1 MSKNISNLSGR
12 IGLKDNLFKQIS
24 ENTLSDNPQDIKE
37 IAKKHNLGV
46 STLHGAESFYEF
58 LRPSHRE
65 KKAFVCNGSACM
77 CAGTQD
83 KLKDKLKEKLG
94 DDKVGEMFCLGHC
107 YENHAFHYDGEN
119 YAGKDIEKID
129 QILKGEEIKQE
140 KFFSKSFATTSFL
153 MDDKLSSTDQFKDQL
168 SKFLKSDK
176 KEIVK
181 SLLDSNLTGRGG
193 AGFPTGMKW
202 DFCSKAKGD
211 KKYVICNADEGD
223 SGAFSDRYLL
233 EDQPL
238 KVIFGMVMCGFVIGS
253 DEGVLYIRGE
263 YPKSIEALNGSIN
276 ELKKLG
282 LLGENILGTDFSF
295 DLGICIGQGAYICGE
310 ETALIASIEA
320 INGSINELKKL
331 GLLGENILGTN
342 FSFDLGICIGQ
353 GAYICGEETALIASI
368 EGRRAEVDVRP
379 PFPVTEGLYKKPTVV
394 NNVETLAAATGIL
407 INGSEKFSSIGNKK
421 SAGTKLVCLDSFF
434 NNPGVY
440 EIDMGTPM
448 KKIFNEI
455 GGGYK
460 EPLKAFQIGGPLGGV
475 VPLSE
480 IENLNLDFQEFTAKG
495 FMLGHASVVSIPK
508 DFSMAEYIH
517 HLFEFSAEESCGKCF
532 PGRLGSYRGK
542 EMFDQAKKKTAKIPL
557 KLLEELLV
565 TMKKGCLCALCGA
578 IPTPIQN
585 ILKYFGD
592 EMKNDMVKDN

>member
-12 IGLKDNLFKQIS
+12 IGLKNNLFEKISQRSLNSKNDEGIS
-24 ENTLSDNPQDIKE
+24 E
-37 IAKKHNLGV
+37 IANEYKMGV
-46 STLHGAESFYEF
+46 STIHGAESFYEF

-77 CAGTQD
+77 CAGTQEP
-83 KLKDKLKEKLG
+83 LKEKLQEKLG
-94 DDKVGEMFCLGHC
+94 KDKVGEMFCLGYC

-119 YAGKDIEKID
+119 YAGKDINKID
-129 QILKGEEIKQE
+129 QIIKGEKINQE
-140 KFFSKSFATTSFL
+140 KLFSKSYATTSFL
-153 MDDKLSSTDQFKDQL
+153 MDNKLSDVNKFKDQL
-168 SKFLKSDK
+168 SKFLKTEK
-176 KEIVK
+176 AEIIK
-181 SLLDSNLTGRGG
+181 SLLSSNLTGRGG

-202 DFCSKAKGD
+202 DFCSKAKSD

-223 SGAFSDRYLL
+223 SGAFSDRYIL

-238 KVIFGMVMCGFVIGS
+238 KLIFGMVICAYVIGS

-276 ELKKLG
+276 SLKEAG
-282 LLGENILGTDFSF
+282 LLGKNIL
-295 DLGICIGQGAYICGE
+295 E
-310 ETALIASIEA
+310 
-320 INGSINELKKL
+320 
-331 GLLGENILGTN
+331 TN
-342 FSFDLGICIGQ
+342 FSFDLNICIGQ

-394 NNVETLAAATGIL
+394 NNVETLAAAAGIL
-407 INGSEKFSSIGNKK
+407 LNGAEKFSSIGNKK

-448 KKIFNEI
+448 KKIFYEI
-455 GGGYK
+455 GGGFNK
-460 EPLKAFQIGGPLGGV
+460 PVKAFQIGGPLGGI
-475 VPLSE
+475 VPTQE
-480 IENLNLDFQEFTAKG
+480 IENLNLDFQEFTDAG
-495 FMLGHASVVSIPK
+495 FMLGHASVVSIPN
-508 DFSMAEYIH
+508 DFNMIDYIH
-517 HLFEFSAEESCGKCF
+517 HLFEFTAEESCGKCF

-542 EMFDQAKKKTAKIPL
+542 EMFDQVKDKSAKIPL
-557 KLLEELLV
+557 KLLNELLI

-578 IPTPIQN
+578 IPTPIMN

-592 EMKNDMVKDN
+592 EMKDDIVKEN

>member
-12 IGLKDNLFKQIS
+12 IGLKNNLFQKIS
-24 ENTLSDNPQDIKE
+24 DRTLNPKSEDNIKE
-37 IAKKHNLGV
+37 IADEYKMGV
-46 STLHGAESFYEF
+46 STIHGAESFYEF

-77 CAGTQD
+77 CAGTQEP
-83 KLKDKLKEKLG
+83 LKKKLKEKLG
-94 DDKVGEMFCLGHC
+94 EDKVGEMFCLGHC

-119 YAGKDIEKID
+119 YAGKDINKIDEIIKGEKIN
-129 QILKGEEIKQE
+129 QE

-153 MDDKLSSTDQFKDQL
+153 MDDKLSNLENFKEYL
-168 SKFLKSDK
+168 GKFIKTDK
-176 KEIVK
+176 KEIIN
-181 SLLDSNLTGRGG
+181 SLLSSNLTGRGG

-202 DFCSKAKGD
+202 DFCSKTESE

-238 KVIFGMVMCGFVIGS
+238 KVLFGMVICGYVIGS
-253 DEGVLYIRGE
+253 NEGVLYIRGE
-263 YPKSIEALNGSIN
+263 YPKSIEAINGCIN
-276 ELKKLG
+276 SLKREG
-282 LLGENILGTDFSF
+282 LLGDKILGSDFSF
-295 DLGICIGQGAYICGE
+295 DL
-310 ETALIASIEA
+310 
-320 INGSINELKKL
+320 N
-331 GLLGENILGTN
+331 
-342 FSFDLGICIGQ
+342 ICIGQ

-407 INGSEKFSSIGNKK
+407 LNGADKFSSIGNKK

-448 KKIFNEI
+448 KKIFEEY

-460 EPLKAFQIGGPLGGV
+460 EKVKAFQIGGPLGGV
-475 VPLSE
+475 VPISE
-480 IENLNLDFQEFTAKG
+480 IEKLNLDFQEFTNAG
-495 FMLGHASVVSIPK
+495 FMLGHASVVSIPE
-508 DFSMAEYIH
+508 DFNMAEYIH

-532 PGRLGSYRGK
+532 PGRIGSYRGK
-542 EMFDQAKKKTAKIPL
+542 EMFDQLKKGTSKIPL
-557 KLLEELLV
+557 KLLNELLV

-578 IPTPIQN
+578 IPTPIMN

-592 EMKNDMVKDN
+592 EIKNDIVKDN

>member
-1 MSKNISNLSGR
+1 MVICG
-12 IGLKDNLFKQIS
+12 
-24 ENTLSDNPQDIKE
+24 
-37 IAKKHNLGV
+37 
-46 STLHGAESFYEF
+46 
-58 LRPSHRE
+58 
-65 KKAFVCNGSACM
+65 
-77 CAGTQD
+77 
-83 KLKDKLKEKLG
+83 
-94 DDKVGEMFCLGHC
+94 
-107 YENHAFHYDGEN
+107 
-119 YAGKDIEKID
+119 
-129 QILKGEEIKQE
+129 
-140 KFFSKSFATTSFL
+140 
-153 MDDKLSSTDQFKDQL
+153 
-168 SKFLKSDK
+168 
-176 KEIVK
+176 
-181 SLLDSNLTGRGG
+181 
-193 AGFPTGMKW
+193 
-202 DFCSKAKGD
+202 
-211 KKYVICNADEGD
+211 YVIG
-223 SGAFSDRYLL
+223 G
-233 EDQPL
+233 
-238 KVIFGMVMCGFVIGS
+238 

-276 ELKKLG
+276 KLKKLG
-282 LLGENILGTDFSF
+282 LLGENILGTD
-295 DLGICIGQGAYICGE
+295 
-310 ETALIASIEA
+310 
-320 INGSINELKKL
+320 
-331 GLLGENILGTN
+331 

-448 KKIFNEI
+448 KKIFNDI

-460 EPLKAFQIGGPLGGV
+460 EPIKAFQIGGPLGGV
-475 VPLSE
+475 VPINE
-480 IENLNLDFQEFTAKG
+480 IDNLNLDFQEFTAKG

-508 DFSMAEYIH
+508 DFSMSEYIH

>member
-1 MSKNISNLSGR
+1 MSKNISNLSGKV
-12 IGLKDNLFKQIS
+12 GLKYNLFQKI
-24 ENTLSDNPQDIKE
+24 SDNVLNNHPKDNKDIANE
-37 IAKKHNLGV
+37 YNLGV
-46 STLHGAESFYEF
+46 STVYGAESFYEF
-58 LRPSHRE
+58 LRPAHRE

-77 CAGTQD
+77 CSGTQD
-83 KLKDKLKEKLG
+83 KLKETLREKLG
-94 DDKVGEMFCLGHC
+94 KDKVGTMFCLGYC
-107 YENHAFHYDGEN
+107 YENNAFHYNGEN

-129 QILKGEEIKQE
+129 QIIKGEKIQQDKY
-140 KFFSKSFATTSFL
+140 FSKSYATTSFL
-153 MDDKLSSTDQFKDQL
+153 MDDKLLSISQVREQL
-168 SKFLKSDK
+168 TKFLKTDK
-176 KEIVK
+176 KEIIK
-181 SLLDSNLTGRGG
+181 TILDSNLTGRGG

-202 DFCSKAKGD
+202 DFCSREKVK

-238 KVIFGMVMCGFVIGS
+238 KVLFAMIICGYVIGS

-263 YPKSIEALNGSIN
+263 YPKSIEAINGCIN
-276 ELKKLG
+276 ELKKAG
-282 LLGENILGTDFSF
+282 LLGENILGTGFSF
-295 DLGICIGQGAYICGE
+295 DIY
-310 ETALIASIEA
+310 
-320 INGSINELKKL
+320 
-331 GLLGENILGTN
+331 
-342 FSFDLGICIGQ
+342 ICIGQ

-394 NNVETLAAATGIL
+394 NNVETLAAVTGIL
-407 INGSEKFSSIGNKK
+407 INGAAKFAAIGNKK

-434 NNPGVY
+434 KNPGVY
-440 EIDMGTPM
+440 EIDMGTSM

-460 EPLKAFQIGGPLGGV
+460 EPVKAFQIGGPLGGV

-480 IENLNLDFQEFTAKG
+480 IDNLNLDFQEFSAKG

-508 DFSMAEYIH
+508 DFPMVEYIH

-542 EMFDQAKKKTAKIPL
+542 EMFDQVKNKTAKIPL
-557 KLLEELLV
+557 KLLNDLLV
-565 TMKKGCLCALCGA
+565 TMQKGCLCALCGA
-578 IPTPIQN
+578 IPTPIMN
-585 ILKYFGD
+585 ILKYFSN
-592 EMKNDMVKDN
+592 EMKNDISA

>member
-1 MSKNISNLSGR
+1 MSKNISKLSGR
-12 IGLKDNLFKQIS
+12 IGLKNNLFQKIS
-24 ENTLSDNPQDIKE
+24 ERSSKS
-37 IAKKHNLGV
+37 KKDESMKVLADEYNMGV
-46 STLHGAESFYEF
+46 STIHGAESFYEF

-65 KKAFVCNGSACM
+65 KKAFICNGSACM
-77 CAGTQD
+77 CAGTQKNLKN
-83 KLKDKLKEKLG
+83 KLESKLG
-94 DDKVGEMFCLGHC
+94 KGKVGEMFCLGHC

-119 YAGKDIEKID
+119 YAGEDINMID
-129 QILKGEEIKQE
+129 QIIKGENIKQK
-140 KFFSKSFATTSFL
+140 KFSSKSFASTSFL
-153 MDDKLSSTDQFKDQL
+153 MDEKLLNIDQFKEL
-168 SKFLKSDK
+168 LKKFINTDK
-176 KEIVK
+176 KEIIK
-181 SLLDSNLTGRGG
+181 SLTDSNLSGRGG

-202 DFCSKAKGD
+202 DFCGREKSE

-238 KVIFGMVMCGFVIGS
+238 KVLFGMVICGYVIGS

-263 YPKSIEALNGSIN
+263 YPKSIES
-276 ELKKLG
+276 
-282 LLGENILGTDFSF
+282 
-295 DLGICIGQGAYICGE
+295 
-310 ETALIASIEA
+310 
-320 INGSINELKKL
+320 INGSINALKKSK
-331 GLLGENILGTN
+331 LLGKNILGTN
-342 FSFDLGICIGQ
+342 FSFDLNICIGQ

-407 INGSEKFSSIGNKK
+407 IHGSDKFSSIGNKK

-440 EIDMGTPM
+440 EIDMCTSM
-448 KKIFNEI
+448 KKIINEV
-455 GGGYK
+455 GGGLK
-460 EPLKAFQIGGPLGGV
+460 EPVKALQIGGPLGGI
-475 VPLSE
+475 VP
-480 IENLNLDFQEFTAKG
+480 IEKVEKLNLDFQEFIGAG
-495 FMLGHASVVSIPK
+495 FMLGHGSIVSIPK
-508 DFSMAEYIH
+508 DFSMVEYIH

-557 KLLEELLV
+557 KLLNELLV
-565 TMKKGCLCALCGA
+565 TMQKGCLCALCGA
-578 IPTPIQN
+578 IPTPIMN

-592 EMKNDMVKDN
+592 EMKDDMVKDN

>member
-1 MSKNISNLSGR
+1 MSKNISNLSGKV
-12 IGLKDNLFKQIS
+12 GLKHNLFQKI
-24 ENTLSDNPQDIKE
+24 SDNVLKNHPKDNKE
-37 IAKKHNLGV
+37 IANEYNLGV
-46 STLHGAESFYEF
+46 STVYGAESFYEF
-58 LRPSHRE
+58 LRPAHRE

-77 CAGTQD
+77 CSGTQD
-83 KLKDKLKEKLG
+83 KLKETLREKLG
-94 DDKVGEMFCLGHC
+94 KDKVGTMFCLGYC
-107 YENHAFHYDGEN
+107 YENNAFHYNGEN

-129 QILKGEEIKQE
+129 QIIKGEKIQQDKY
-140 KFFSKSFATTSFL
+140 FSKSYATTSFL
-153 MDDKLSSTDQFKDQL
+153 MDDKLLSISQVKEQL
-168 SKFLKSDK
+168 TKFLKTDK
-176 KEIVK
+176 KEIIK
-181 SLLDSNLTGRGG
+181 TILDSNLTGRGG

-202 DFCSKAKGD
+202 DFCSREKVK

-238 KVIFGMVMCGFVIGS
+238 KVLFAMIICGYVIGG

-263 YPKSIEALNGSIN
+263 YPKSIEAINGCIN
-276 ELKKLG
+276 ELKKAG
-282 LLGENILGTDFSF
+282 LLGENILGTGFSF
-295 DLGICIGQGAYICGE
+295 DIY
-310 ETALIASIEA
+310 
-320 INGSINELKKL
+320 
-331 GLLGENILGTN
+331 
-342 FSFDLGICIGQ
+342 ICIGQ

-394 NNVETLAAATGIL
+394 NNVETLAAVTGIL
-407 INGSEKFSSIGNKK
+407 INGAAKFAAIGNKK

-434 NNPGVY
+434 KNPGVY

-460 EPLKAFQIGGPLGGV
+460 EPVKAFQIGGPLGGV

-480 IENLNLDFQEFTAKG
+480 IDNLNLDFQEFSAKG

-508 DFSMAEYIH
+508 DFPMVEYIH

-542 EMFDQAKKKTAKIPL
+542 EMFDQVKNKTAKIPL
-557 KLLEELLV
+557 KLLNDLLV
-565 TMKKGCLCALCGA
+565 TMQKGCLCALCGA
-578 IPTPIQN
+578 IPTPIMN
-585 ILKYFGD
+585 ILKYFSN
-592 EMKNDMVKDN
+592 EMKNDISA

>member
-1 MSKNISNLSGR
+1 VSKNISNLSGR
-12 IGLKDNLFKQIS
+12 IGLKDNLFKKIS
-24 ENTLSDNPQDIKE
+24 ENSLSNSPKDIKD
-37 IAKKHNLGV
+37 IAKEYNLGV

-77 CAGTQD
+77 CAGTQE
-83 KLKDKLKEKLG
+83 KLKETLKSKLG

-107 YENHAFHYDGEN
+107 YENKAFHYDGEN
-119 YAGKDIEKID
+119 YAGNDIEKID
-129 QILKGEEIKQE
+129 QIIKGEKIDQD
-140 KFFSKSFATTSFL
+140 KFFSKSFASTSFL
-153 MDDKLSSTDQFKDQL
+153 MDDKLSTIEKFKDHL
-168 SKFLKSDK
+168 DVVLKKDK
-176 KEIVK
+176 KEIIQ
-181 SLLDSNLTGRGG
+181 SLLNSNLTGRGG

-202 DFCSKAKGD
+202 DFCSKAPGD

-238 KVIFGMVMCGFVIGS
+238 KVIFGMVMCGYVIGS
-253 DEGVLYIRGE
+253 NEGVLYIRGE
-263 YPKSIEALNGSIN
+263 YPKSIEA
-276 ELKKLG
+276 
-282 LLGENILGTDFSF
+282 
-295 DLGICIGQGAYICGE
+295 
-310 ETALIASIEA
+310 
-320 INGSINELKKL
+320 INGCINQLKQD

-342 FSFDLGICIGQ
+342 FSFDLNICIGQ

-394 NNVETLAAATGIL
+394 NNVETLAAAAGIL
-407 INGSEKFSSIGNKK
+407 LNGAEKFSAIGNKK

-434 NNPGVY
+434 NNPGIY
-440 EIDMGTPM
+440 EIEMGTPM
-448 KKIFNEI
+448 KKIFEEI

-460 EPLKAFQIGGPLGGV
+460 EPVKAFQIGGPLGGV

-480 IENLNLDFQEFTAKG
+480 IDNLNLDFQEFTAKG

-508 DFSMAEYIH
+508 DFPMTEYIH

-542 EMFDQAKKKTAKIPL
+542 EMFDQFKNKTAKIPL
-557 KLLEELLV
+557 KLLNELLV
-565 TMKKGCLCALCGA
+565 TMQKGCLCALCGA
-578 IPTPIQN
+578 IPTPIMN

>member
-12 IGLKDNLFKQIS
+12 IGLKDNLFKKIS
-24 ENTLSDNPQDIKE
+24 ENSLSSSPKDIKD
-37 IAKKHNLGV
+37 IAKEYNLGV

-58 LRPSHRE
+58 LRPSHRA

-77 CAGTQD
+77 CAGTQE
-83 KLKDKLKEKLG
+83 KLKETLKSKLG

-107 YENHAFHYDGEN
+107 YENKAFHYDGEN
-119 YAGKDIEKID
+119 YAGNDIEKID
-129 QILKGEEIKQE
+129 QIIKGEKIDQDKY
-140 KFFSKSFATTSFL
+140 FSKSFASTSFL
-153 MDDKLSSTDQFKDQL
+153 MDDKLSTIKKFKEHLDVV
-168 SKFLKSDK
+168 LKKDK
-176 KEIVK
+176 KEIIQ
-181 SLLDSNLTGRGG
+181 SLFNSNLTGRGG

-202 DFCSKAKGD
+202 DFCSKAPGD

-238 KVIFGMVMCGFVIGS
+238 KVIFGMVMCGYVIGS
-253 DEGVLYIRGE
+253 NEGVLYIRGE
-263 YPKSIEALNGSIN
+263 YPKSIEA
-276 ELKKLG
+276 
-282 LLGENILGTDFSF
+282 
-295 DLGICIGQGAYICGE
+295 
-310 ETALIASIEA
+310 
-320 INGSINELKKL
+320 INGCINQLKQD

-342 FSFDLGICIGQ
+342 FSFDLNICIGQ

-394 NNVETLAAATGIL
+394 NNVETLAAAAGIL
-407 INGSEKFSSIGNKK
+407 LNGAEKFAAIGNKK

-434 NNPGVY
+434 NNPGIY
-440 EIDMGTPM
+440 EIEMGTPM
-448 KKIFNEI
+448 KKIFEEI

-460 EPLKAFQIGGPLGGV
+460 EPVKAFQIGGPLGGV

-480 IENLNLDFQEFTAKG
+480 IDNLNLDFQEFTAKG

-508 DFSMAEYIH
+508 DFPMTEYIH

-542 EMFDQAKKKTAKIPL
+542 EMFDQFKNKTAKIPL
-557 KLLEELLV
+557 KLLNELLV
-565 TMKKGCLCALCGA
+565 TMQKGCLCALCGA
-578 IPTPIQN
+578 IPTPIMN

>member
-1 MSKNISNLSGR
+1 VSKNISNLSGR
-12 IGLKDNLFKQIS
+12 VGLKDNLFKKIS
-24 ENTLSDNPQDIKE
+24 ENSLSNSPKDIKD
-37 IAKKHNLGV
+37 IAKEYNLGV

-77 CAGTQD
+77 CAGTQE
-83 KLKDKLKEKLG
+83 KLKETLKSKLG

-107 YENHAFHYDGEN
+107 YENKAFHYDGEN
-119 YAGKDIEKID
+119 YAGNDIEKID
-129 QILKGEEIKQE
+129 QIIKGEKIDQDKY
-140 KFFSKSFATTSFL
+140 FSKSFASTSFL
-153 MDDKLSSTDQFKDQL
+153 MDDKLSTIEKFKDHL
-168 SKFLKSDK
+168 DVVLKKDK
-176 KEIVK
+176 KEIIQ
-181 SLLDSNLTGRGG
+181 SLLNSNLTGRGG

-202 DFCSKAKGD
+202 DFCSKAPGD

-238 KVIFGMVMCGFVIGS
+238 KVIFGMVMCGYVIGS
-253 DEGVLYIRGE
+253 NEGVLYIRGE
-263 YPKSIEALNGSIN
+263 YPKSIEA
-276 ELKKLG
+276 
-282 LLGENILGTDFSF
+282 
-295 DLGICIGQGAYICGE
+295 
-310 ETALIASIEA
+310 
-320 INGSINELKKL
+320 INGCINQLKQD

-342 FSFDLGICIGQ
+342 FSFDLNICIGQ

-394 NNVETLAAATGIL
+394 NNVETLAAAAGIL
-407 INGSEKFSSIGNKK
+407 LNGAEKFAAIGNKK

-434 NNPGVY
+434 NNPGIY
-440 EIDMGTPM
+440 EIEMGTPM
-448 KKIFNEI
+448 KKIFEEI

-460 EPLKAFQIGGPLGGV
+460 EPVKAFQIGGPLGGV

-480 IENLNLDFQEFTAKG
+480 IDNLNLDFQEFTAKG

-508 DFSMAEYIH
+508 DFPMTEYIH

-542 EMFDQAKKKTAKIPL
+542 EMFDQFKNKTAKIPL
-557 KLLEELLV
+557 KLLNELLV
-565 TMKKGCLCALCGA
+565 TMQKGCLCALCGA
-578 IPTPIQN
+578 IPTPIMN

>member
-1 MSKNISNLSGR
+1 MSKNISNLSGKV
-12 IGLKDNLFKQIS
+12 GLKHNLFQKI
-24 ENTLSDNPQDIKE
+24 SDNVLKNHPKDNKE
-37 IAKKHNLGV
+37 IANEYNLGV
-46 STLHGAESFYEF
+46 STVYGAESFYEF
-58 LRPSHRE
+58 LRPAHRE

-77 CAGTQD
+77 CSGTQD
-83 KLKDKLKEKLG
+83 KLKETLREKLG
-94 DDKVGEMFCLGHC
+94 KDKVGTMFCLGYC
-107 YENHAFHYDGEN
+107 YENNAFHYNGEN

-129 QILKGEEIKQE
+129 QIIKGEKIKQD
-140 KFFSKSFATTSFL
+140 KYFSKSYATTSFL
-153 MDDKLSSTDQFKDQL
+153 MDDKLLSISQVKEQL
-168 SKFLKSDK
+168 TKFLKTDK
-176 KEIVK
+176 KEIIK
-181 SLLDSNLTGRGG
+181 SILDSNLTGRGG

-202 DFCSKAKGD
+202 DFCSREKVK

-238 KVIFGMVMCGFVIGS
+238 KVLFAMIICGYVIGG

-263 YPKSIEALNGSIN
+263 YPKSIEAINGCIN
-276 ELKKLG
+276 ELKKAG
-282 LLGENILGTDFSF
+282 LLGENILGTGFSF
-295 DLGICIGQGAYICGE
+295 DIY
-310 ETALIASIEA
+310 
-320 INGSINELKKL
+320 
-331 GLLGENILGTN
+331 
-342 FSFDLGICIGQ
+342 ICIGQ

-394 NNVETLAAATGIL
+394 NNVETLAAVTGIL
-407 INGSEKFSSIGNKK
+407 INGADKFAAIGNKK

-434 NNPGVY
+434 KNPGVY

-460 EPLKAFQIGGPLGGV
+460 EPVKAFQIGGPLGGV

-480 IENLNLDFQEFTAKG
+480 IDNLNLDFQEFSAKG

-508 DFSMAEYIH
+508 DFPMVEYIH

-542 EMFDQAKKKTAKIPL
+542 EMFDQVKNKTAKIPMQLLNDLL
-557 KLLEELLV
+557 K
-565 TMKKGCLCALCGA
+565 TMQKGCLCALCGA
-578 IPTPIQN
+578 IPTPINN
-585 ILKYFGD
+585 ILKYFSS
-592 EMKNDMVKDN
+592 EMKNDISA

>member
-1 MSKNISNLSGR
+1 VSKNISNLSGR
-12 IGLKDNLFKQIS
+12 IGLKDNLFKKMS
-24 ENTLSDNPQDIKE
+24 ENILSESPKDISE
-37 IAKKHNLGV
+37 IAKEYNLGV
-46 STLHGAESFYEF
+46 STIHGAESFYEF

-77 CAGTQD
+77 CAGTQE

-94 DDKVGEMFCLGHC
+94 NDKVGEMFCLGHC
-107 YENHAFHYDGEN
+107 YENNAFHYDGEN

-129 QILKGEEIKQE
+129 QILKGENIKQE
-140 KFFSKSFATTSFL
+140 KFFSKSYATTSFL
-153 MDDKLSSTDQFKDQL
+153 MDESLSSADSFQKYLTQ
-168 SKFLKSDK
+168 FLKTNK

-181 SLLDSNLTGRGG
+181 TLLDSNLTGRGG

-202 DFCSKAKGD
+202 DFCSKAQSE

-238 KVIFGMVMCGFVIGS
+238 KVLFGMVICGYVIGS
-253 DEGVLYIRGE
+253 NEGVLYIRGE
-263 YPKSIEALNGSIN
+263 YPKSIEAINGCIN
-276 ELKKLG
+276 ELKKSG

-295 DLGICIGQGAYICGE
+295 DL
-310 ETALIASIEA
+310 
-320 INGSINELKKL
+320 N
-331 GLLGENILGTN
+331 
-342 FSFDLGICIGQ
+342 ICIGQ

-394 NNVETLAAATGIL
+394 NNVETLAAASGIL
-407 INGSEKFSSIGNKK
+407 INGANKFAAIGNKK

-434 NNPGVY
+434 KNPGVY

-448 KKIFNEI
+448 KTIFNEI
-455 GGGYK
+455 GGGYT
-460 EPLKAFQIGGPLGGV
+460 EEIKAFQIGGPLGGV
-475 VPLSE
+475 VPISE
-480 IENLNLDFQEFTAKG
+480 IDNLNLDFQEFTSKG

-508 DFSMAEYIH
+508 DFPMTEYIH

-557 KLLEELLV
+557 KLLNELLV
-565 TMKKGCLCALCGA
+565 TMQKGCLCALCGA
-578 IPTPIQN
+578 IPTPIMN

-592 EMKNDMVKDN
+592 EMKSDMVKDN

>member
-12 IGLKDNLFKQIS
+12 IGLKNNLFQKIS
-24 ENTLSDNPQDIKE
+24 ERSLKSSNDNGMKE
-37 IAKKHNLGV
+37 IANEYKMGI
-46 STLHGAESFYEF
+46 STIHGAESFYEF

-77 CAGTQD
+77 CAGTQENLKK
-83 KLKDKLKEKLG
+83 KLKDKLGE
-94 DDKVGEMFCLGHC
+94 DKVGEMFCLGHC

-119 YAGKDIEKID
+119 YAGKDINQIDKI
-129 QILKGEEIKQE
+129 INGENIKQE
-140 KFFSKSFATTSFL
+140 KYFSKSFATTSFL
-153 MDDKLSSTDQFKDQL
+153 MDDKLSTIDQFKDNL
-168 SKFLKSDK
+168 GKFLNTDK
-176 KEIVK
+176 KEIVN
-181 SLLDSNLTGRGG
+181 LLLASNLTGRGG

-202 DFCSKAKGD
+202 DFCSKAKSE
-211 KKYVICNADEGD
+211 KKYVVCNADEGD

-238 KVIFGMVMCGFVIGS
+238 KVLFGMIICGYVIGS
-253 DEGVLYIRGE
+253 NEGVLYIRGE
-263 YPKSIEALNGSIN
+263 YPKSIEAINGSIN
-276 ELKKLG
+276 ALKQSG
-282 LLGENILGTDFSF
+282 LLGEKILGTDFSF
-295 DLGICIGQGAYICGE
+295 
-310 ETALIASIEA
+310 
-320 INGSINELKKL
+320 EL
-331 GLLGENILGTN
+331 N
-342 FSFDLGICIGQ
+342 ICIGQ

-407 INGSEKFSSIGNKK
+407 LNGANKFSAIGNKK

-434 NNPGVY
+434 NKPGVY

-448 KKIFNEI
+448 KKIFDDF
-455 GGGYK
+455 GGGLK
-460 EPLKAFQIGGPLGGV
+460 EEIKAFQIGGPLGGV
-475 VPLSE
+475 VPKKE
-480 IENLNLDFQEFTAKG
+480 IEKLNLDFQEFTAAG

-508 DFSMAEYIH
+508 NFSMAEYIH

-542 EMFDQAKKKTAKIPL
+542 EMFDQLKKGSSKIPL
-557 KLLEELLV
+557 KLLNELLI

-578 IPTPIQN
+578 IPTPIMN

-592 EMKNDMVKDN
+592 EMKNDILKDN

>member
-1 MSKNISNLSGR
+1 MSKNISNLSGKV
-12 IGLKDNLFKQIS
+12 GLKYNLFQKI
-24 ENTLSDNPQDIKE
+24 SDNVLKNHPKDNKE
-37 IAKKHNLGV
+37 IANEYNLGV
-46 STLHGAESFYEF
+46 STVYGAESFYEF
-58 LRPSHRE
+58 LRPAHRK

-83 KLKDKLKEKLG
+83 KLKQTLKEKLG
-94 DDKVGEMFCLGHC
+94 DDKVGVMFCLGHC
-107 YENHAFHYDGEN
+107 YENNAFHYNGDN

-129 QILKGEEIKQE
+129 QILKGEKIKQD
-140 KFFSKSFATTSFL
+140 KFFSKSYASTSFL
-153 MDDKLSSTDQFKDQL
+153 MDDKLSSINQVKDQL
-168 SKFLKSDK
+168 TKFLKIDK
-176 KEIVK
+176 KEIIK
-181 SLLDSNLTGRGG
+181 SILDSNLTGRGG

-202 DFCSKAKGD
+202 DFCSREKVK

-238 KVIFGMVMCGFVIGS
+238 KVLFAMIICGYVIGS

-263 YPKSIEALNGSIN
+263 YPKSIEAINGCIN
-276 ELKKLG
+276 ELKKTG
-282 LLGENILGTDFSF
+282 LLGENILGTGFSF
-295 DLGICIGQGAYICGE
+295 DIY
-310 ETALIASIEA
+310 
-320 INGSINELKKL
+320 
-331 GLLGENILGTN
+331 
-342 FSFDLGICIGQ
+342 ICIGQ

-394 NNVETLAAATGIL
+394 NNVETLAAVTGIL
-407 INGSEKFSSIGNKK
+407 INGADKFAAIGNKK

-434 NNPGVY
+434 KNPGVY

-460 EPLKAFQIGGPLGGV
+460 EPVKAFQIGGPLGGV

-480 IENLNLDFQEFTAKG
+480 IDNLNLDFQEFSAKG

-508 DFSMAEYIH
+508 NFPMVEYIH

-542 EMFDQAKKKTAKIPL
+542 EMFDQVMKKTAKIPMQLLNDLL
-557 KLLEELLV
+557 K
-565 TMKKGCLCALCGA
+565 TMQKGCLCALCGA
-578 IPTPIQN
+578 IPTPIMN
-585 ILKYFGD
+585 ILKYFSD
-592 EMKNDMVKDN
+592 EMKNDTLA

>member
-12 IGLKDNLFKQIS
+12 IGLKNNLFQKIS
-24 ENTLSDNPQDIKE
+24 ERSLASTNDNGMKE
-37 IAKKHNLGV
+37 IADQYNVGV
-46 STLHGAESFYEF
+46 STIHGAESFYEF

-77 CAGTQD
+77 CAGTQSPLKK
-83 KLKDKLKEKLG
+83 KLQEKLG
-94 DDKVGEMFCLGHC
+94 KDKVGEMFCLGHC

-119 YAGKDIEKID
+119 YAGKDINKID
-129 QILKGEEIKQE
+129 EIIKGKEIKQE
-140 KFFSKSFATTSFL
+140 KFFSKSYAKTSFL
-153 MDDKLSSTDQFKDQL
+153 MDDKLSNLDQFKQL
-168 SKFLKSDK
+168 FEKVIKIDT
-176 KEIVK
+176 KEIIK

-202 DFCSKAKGD
+202 DFCGKTKSE
-211 KKYVICNADEGD
+211 KKYVVCNADEGD

-238 KVIFGMVMCGFVIGS
+238 KVLFGMVICGYVIGS
-253 DEGVLYIRGE
+253 NEGVLYIRGE
-263 YPKSIEALNGSIN
+263 YPKSIEAINGSIN
-276 ELKKLG
+276 SLKEAG
-282 LLGENILGTDFSF
+282 LLGENILGTSFSF
-295 DLGICIGQGAYICGE
+295 DL
-310 ETALIASIEA
+310 
-320 INGSINELKKL
+320 N
-331 GLLGENILGTN
+331 
-342 FSFDLGICIGQ
+342 ICIGQ

-407 INGSEKFSSIGNKK
+407 IHGADKFSSIGNKK

-440 EIDMGTPM
+440 EIDMGTPI
-448 KKIFNEI
+448 KNIFNEI
-455 GGGYK
+455 GGGFK
-460 EPLKAFQIGGPLGGV
+460 EAVKALQIGGPLGGV
-475 VPLSE
+475 IPLTE
-480 IENLNLDFQEFTAKG
+480 AEKLNLDFQEFTEAG
-495 FMLGHASVVSIPK
+495 FMLGHGSIVSIPK
-508 DFSMAEYIH
+508 DFPMVEYIH

-542 EMFDQAKKKTAKIPL
+542 EMFDQFKNKSVKIPL
-557 KLLEELLV
+557 KLLNELLV
-565 TMKKGCLCALCGA
+565 TMQKGCLCALCGA
-578 IPTPIQN
+578 IPTPIMN

-592 EMKNDMVKDN
+592 ELKNDIVKDN

>member
-1 MSKNISNLSGR
+1 VSKNISNLSGR
-12 IGLKDNLFKQIS
+12 IGLKDNLFKKIS
-24 ENTLSDNPQDIKE
+24 ENSLSNSPKDIKD
-37 IAKKHNLGV
+37 IAKEYNLGV

-77 CAGTQD
+77 CAGTQE
-83 KLKDKLKEKLG
+83 KLKETLKSKLG

-107 YENHAFHYDGEN
+107 YENKAFHYDGEN
-119 YAGKDIEKID
+119 YAGNDIEKID
-129 QILKGEEIKQE
+129 QIIKGEKIDQDKY
-140 KFFSKSFATTSFL
+140 FSKSFASTSFL
-153 MDDKLSSTDQFKDQL
+153 MDDKLSTIEKFKDHL
-168 SKFLKSDK
+168 DVVLKKDK
-176 KEIVK
+176 KEIIQ
-181 SLLDSNLTGRGG
+181 SLLNSNLTGRGG

-202 DFCSKAKGD
+202 DFCSKAPGD

-238 KVIFGMVMCGFVIGS
+238 KVIFGMVMCGYVIGS
-253 DEGVLYIRGE
+253 NEGVLYIRGE
-263 YPKSIEALNGSIN
+263 YPKSIEA
-276 ELKKLG
+276 
-282 LLGENILGTDFSF
+282 
-295 DLGICIGQGAYICGE
+295 
-310 ETALIASIEA
+310 
-320 INGSINELKKL
+320 INGCINQLKQD

-342 FSFDLGICIGQ
+342 FSFDLNICIGQ

-394 NNVETLAAATGIL
+394 NNVETLAAAAGIL
-407 INGSEKFSSIGNKK
+407 LNGAEKFAAIGNKK

-434 NNPGVY
+434 NNPGIY
-440 EIDMGTPM
+440 EIEMGTPM
-448 KKIFNEI
+448 KKIFEEI

-460 EPLKAFQIGGPLGGV
+460 EPVKAFQIGGPLGGV

-480 IENLNLDFQEFTAKG
+480 IDNLNLDFQEFTAKG
-495 FMLGHASVVSIPK
+495 FMLGHASVVSIPT
-508 DFSMAEYIH
+508 DFPMTEYIH

-542 EMFDQAKKKTAKIPL
+542 EMFDQFKNKTAKIPL
-557 KLLEELLV
+557 KLLNELLV
-565 TMKKGCLCALCGA
+565 TMQKGCLCALCGA
-578 IPTPIQN
+578 IPTPIMN